1 MRQCRSLETGSSD
14 PCILPATLVGELLA
28 NSTYLKSSTDNRFS
42 SIMATLIKEVAGN
55 NASRFAR
62 LVGRN
67 KSTICD
73 WTRGSR
79 ISFNDLLDI
88 SDRLKTTPVRILAGS
103 GLSAADYVGHLTAKR
118 TPVLR
123 SQNPLNRRSAL
134 SRLERVLTYA
144 TPPRSVQNVANRLHV
159 DKRVLYK
166 HFPQL
171 CKEIAA
177 RAAKF
182 RRTKVA

>member
-1 MRQCRSLETGSSD
+1 
-14 PCILPATLVGELLA
+14 
-28 NSTYLKSSTDNRFS
+28 
-42 SIMATLIKEVAGN
+42 MATLIKEVAGN

-103 GLSAADYVGHLTAKR
+103 GLSAADYVGHLIAKR

-123 SQNPLNRRSAL
+123 SRNPLNRRRAQ
-134 SRLERVLTYA
+134 SRLERALTNA
-144 TPPRSVQNVANRLHV
+144 TPPRSVQHVANRLHV

-177 RAAKF
+177 RAAGY